1 MVQRRAVSRED
12 KDMQPDR
19 LPSLYKTLIPLT
31 VDRHKTLHLSEAR
44 DYSFAASANAIPL
57 SADEFPQAMRH
68 YPIVMADGDVPTPVA
83 LVGYKPGKNEFVE
96 KDGSWTKGAY
106 VPAYLRRYPFAY
118 LRESETSDRHILCA
132 DLSSTMFENKTIPDR
147 ALFNDD
153 NSPADV
159 LTNVMEFCTRY
170 DVALQRTRAAME
182 EAKTHELL
190 EASTVTV
197 SRKGQNVKVEG
208 FYVVSEDKLRKL
220 PDDVLA
226 SMARRGVLNLFA
238 AHHLS
243 MTNFASF
250 GSD

>member
-12 KDMQPDR
+12 KEMQPDR

-31 VDRHKTLHLSEAR
+31 ADRHKAMHLSENR
-44 DYSFAASANAIPL
+44 DYGFAAAANAIPL

-68 YPIVMADGDVPTPVA
+68 YPIVMADGDLPTPVA
-83 LVGYKPGKNEFVE
+83 LVGYKPGQNEFVQE
-96 KDGSWTKGAY
+96 DGSWVEGAY

-118 LRESETSDRHILCA
+118 LKESDTSERHILCA
-132 DLSSTMFENKTIPDR
+132 DLSSTMFENKAVEGR
-147 ALFNDD
+147 ALFEED
-153 NSPADV
+153 NSPSKI
-159 LTNVMEFCTRY
+159 LTNVMDFCNRY
-170 DVALQRTRAAME
+170 DVALQRTRSAME
-182 EAKTHELL
+182 EAKKFDLM

-197 SRKGQNVKVEG
+197 SRKGKNIKVEG
-208 FYVVSEDKLRKL
+208 FNVISEDKLRKL

-226 SMARRGVLNLFA
+226 GMARRGVLNLFA